1 MHTVDKK
8 AAAKFLDG
16 QFVYYVQK
24 LLQESKRRSR
34 SSESDTDDSVEKT
47 VMRHKISRTR
57 SRITSDKSFG
67 KFL

>member
-1 MHTVDKK
+1 MTFNYVQ
-8 AAAKFLDG
+8 DG
-16 QFVYYVQK
+16 FSFEDTYRNNVQK
-24 LLQESKRRSR
+24 LLQESKRRSS

-67 KFL
+67 KFS

>member
-1 MHTVDKK
+1 MTFNYVQ
-8 AAAKFLDG
+8 DG
-16 QFVYYVQK
+16 FSFEDTYRNNVQK
-24 LLQESKRRSR
+24 LLQESKRRSS